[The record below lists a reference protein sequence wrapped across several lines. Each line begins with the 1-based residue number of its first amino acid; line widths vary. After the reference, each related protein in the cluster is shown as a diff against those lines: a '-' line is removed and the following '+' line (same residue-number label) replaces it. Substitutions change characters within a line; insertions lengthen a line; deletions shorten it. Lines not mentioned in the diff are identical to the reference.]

1 MPVTYEVKKD
11 GAFVYAKAY
20 GEVTEQD
27 LLEYQAA
34 VLADP
39 RVKSGYYE
47 LLDATTGYAADVS
60 EATLVPEC

>member
-1 MPVTYEVKKD
+1 MPLTYEVKND
-11 GAFVYAKAY
+11 GMFVHTRAY
-20 GEVTEQD
+20 GEITEQD

-60 EATLVPEC
+60 EATLVSEC